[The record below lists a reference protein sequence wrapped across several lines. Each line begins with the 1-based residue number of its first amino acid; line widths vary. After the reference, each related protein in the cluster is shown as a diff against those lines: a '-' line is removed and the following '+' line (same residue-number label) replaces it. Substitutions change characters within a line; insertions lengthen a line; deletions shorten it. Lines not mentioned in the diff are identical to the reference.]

1 MHRPFPISLAI
12 ATVVLPLCLFSC
24 VRRVTGVPSA
34 MQETVIDKKEFETAV
49 RQQAPGQS
57 PERTASAPAESGTA
71 AAPSAS
77 TTSSPD
83 ETISPGDVVSI
94 SIFEKLPA
102 SQEKRTEMRRIEES
116 GVLFIMPIGAVQVG
130 GLSLARARSTI
141 EDRLR
146 EFVVSPYVE
155 IELYKKHVEPQV
167 YVFGE
172 VQKSGTIPLQTGR
185 TLLDAISAAG
195 GCKDE
200 AYRRTI
206 TVVREDGPQVRIFT
220 INLYDILKNG
230 KIQENISLRDRD
242 IVFVPKRIIRNVRD
256 VLQDLATV
264 LPWYYLFRG
273 L

>member
-1 MHRPFPISLAI
+1 MRRPLPISLAI
-12 ATVVLPLCLFSC
+12 ATVALPLCFFSC
-24 VRRVTGVPSA
+24 VQRVTGVPSP
-34 MQETVIDKKEFETAV
+34 MQETVIDKKEFDAAV
-49 RQQAPGQS
+49 RKQQP
-57 PERTASAPAESGTA
+57 RTTSAPAESGSV
-71 AAPSAS
+71 AAPSA
-77 TTSSPD
+77 TTASSPD

-94 SIFEKLPA
+94 SIFEKLPS

-116 GVLFIMPIGAVQVG
+116 GALFIMPIGAVQVG
-130 GLSLARARSTI
+130 GLSLAQARSTI

-172 VQKSGTIPLQTGR
+172 VLKSGTVPLQSGR

-195 GCKDE
+195 GCKDD

-206 TVVREDGPQVRIFT
+206 TIVREDGPQVRLYT

-230 KIQENISLRDRD
+230 KIQENIALKDRD
-242 IVFVPKRIIRNVRD
+242 IVFVPKRVIRNVHD

-264 LPWYYLFRG
+264 LPWYYLFKTF
-273 L
+273 